1 MPPTRPTSHPSLR
14 SMTGFGRAEAGGDG
28 VAVTVEARSV
38 NHRHL
43 DIALRL
49 PRTLGAF
56 EMDARRLIQSRLE
69 RGRIDVTVQLG
80 PAPGQSA
87 QPIRIDAALAAQYVE
102 QARALGRA
110 AGLGEDVTL
119 TWVLER

>member
-28 VAVTVEARSV
+28 VAITVEARSV

-49 PRTLGAF
+49 PRALGAF
-56 EMDARRLIQSRLE
+56 ELDARRLIQARVE
-69 RGRIDVTVQLG
+69 RGRLDVSVQLG
-80 PAPGQSA
+80 PPPGQST
-87 QPIRIDAALAAQYVE
+87 QQIRIDPALAAHYIE
-102 QARALGRA
+102 RARDPGR
-110 AGLGEDVTL
+110 GT
-119 TWVLER
+119 